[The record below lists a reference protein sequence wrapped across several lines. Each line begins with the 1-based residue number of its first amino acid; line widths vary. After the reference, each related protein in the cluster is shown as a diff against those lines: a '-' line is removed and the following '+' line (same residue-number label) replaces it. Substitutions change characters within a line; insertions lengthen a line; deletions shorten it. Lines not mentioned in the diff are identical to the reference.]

1 MRESVRLP
9 ARSKENLVS
18 LPAYSLPAHFIG
30 AASEE
35 GKFGSS
41 VMLGG
46 GANNQQCNVDAL
58 HRSGDHCRSGLL
70 SSSFG
75 CAAHRAPNRDV
86 AVTAMKSK

>member
-1 MRESVRLP
+1 MRES
-9 ARSKENLVS
+9 VS

-46 GANNQQCNVDAL
+46 GAAQLISSVMWMLSIVPVTTVGLVCSPPRLAAL
-58 HRSGDHCRSGLL
+58 R
-70 SSSFG
+70 
-75 CAAHRAPNRDV
+75 
-86 AVTAMKSK
+86 TARQTVMLP